1 MPGVALHH
9 RATLCLQ
16 RDNKRHPNQIY
27 IKKGSRFISTSIAQA
42 GTPHPYLGQNLGT
55 HTHAQKLLP
64 RYHEKQLLY
73 NIRSNERITSS
84 EPHRT
89 VHTNYSNRAVLQH
102 TSNGGAHI
110 CEPEQP
116 YKLYILSCHY
126 IQLQMFMFSI
136 LSRRC
141 PLLATFCPSFF
152 CLLSMLI
159 SDSRFDLVWFRL
171 SCDHG
176 WIRSGSVNV
185 RKQQQQQCTW
195 KMMHTTL
202 LGRMPI
208 HVRLC
213 IKKNQNAPIPS
224 EHPPVRRKNV
234 KTFRWDQRLQ
244 IQK

>member
-1 MPGVALHH
+1 MQGVALHH
-9 RATLCLQ
+9 RSTLCLQ
-16 RDNKRHPNQIY
+16 RDNKRHSNQKY
-27 IKKGSRFISTSIAQA
+27 IKKGSRFISTSIVQA
-42 GTPHPYLGQNLGT
+42 GTPHPYLGQNLWT

-73 NIRSNERITSS
+73 NIRSNERITTSS

-126 IQLQMFMFSI
+126 IQLQ
-136 LSRRC
+136 
-141 PLLATFCPSFF
+141 
-152 CLLSMLI
+152 
-159 SDSRFDLVWFRL
+159 
-171 SCDHG
+171 
-176 WIRSGSVNV
+176 
-185 RKQQQQQCTW
+185 CTW

-202 LGRMPI
+202 LGRMPGPRRPI

-213 IKKNQNAPIPS
+213 IKKNQNAPIIPS

-234 KTFRWDQRLQ
+234 TFRWDQRLQ

>member
-1 MPGVALHH
+1 MQGVALHH
-9 RATLCLQ
+9 RSTLCLQ
-16 RDNKRHPNQIY
+16 RDNKRHSNQKY
-27 IKKGSRFISTSIAQA
+27 IKKGDRFISTSIVQA
-42 GTPHPYLGQNLGT
+42 GTPHPYLGQNLRT

-73 NIRSNERITSS
+73 NIRSNERITTSS

-126 IQLQMFMFSI
+126 IQLQ
-136 LSRRC
+136 
-141 PLLATFCPSFF
+141 
-152 CLLSMLI
+152 
-159 SDSRFDLVWFRL
+159 
-171 SCDHG
+171 
-176 WIRSGSVNV
+176 
-185 RKQQQQQCTW
+185 CTW

-202 LGRMPI
+202 LGRMPGPRRPI
-208 HVRLC
+208 HVRLF
-213 IKKNQNAPIPS
+213 IKKNQNAPFILS
-224 EHPPVRRKNV
+224 EHPLVRRKNV
-234 KTFRWDQRLQ
+234 TFRWDQRLQ